1 MLNIQNLS
9 FRYPRRSQ
17 AVLDDFSLKID
28 NGGIYGLLGPNGAG
42 KSTLLY
48 LISGLLTPKTGEV
61 KFNGV
66 NTRLRLPETLNDIF
80 IVPEELTLPA
90 LKLDSY
96 VKMNAPF
103 YPRFSY
109 EDLQRHLATFE
120 VGDIARYKLS
130 SLSMGQKKKIFMS
143 FALACNTS
151 LLLMDEPTNG
161 LDIPG
166 KAAFRRFIASSAS
179 DDKIIVISTHQVRDI
194 DRILDHVI
202 IMDEHR
208 LLLNESINA
217 ITDRLAFL
225 ATADKE
231 LIARALVA
239 QPGIG
244 GAQIVI
250 ENDGSLDT
258 EVNLESLFE
267 LATTRRDIINALF
280 NRQNAEAHEN

>member
-90 LKLDSY
+90 VKLDSY

-109 EDLQRHLATFE
+109 EDMQRHLATFE

-231 LIARALVA
+231 LIDLALVA

-280 NRQNAEAHEN
+280 NRQTAEAHEN